1 MPHKGDRFGV
11 MSFKIMPKGVLSD
24 WVKRLQRH
32 YRVVGPVERHGSF
45 VFAELNSAE
54 ELCLVYPPTVLPPK
68 KYMVPPR
75 ETLVNYR
82 LDGTHIAA
90 DINVQPTVI
99 LGMHTCD
106 IHGVKL
112 LDQIFNLG
120 FDDQH
125 YLAHREQTFLVSI
138 ECLATCTDDSFC
150 RDMGTASAS
159 DGFDLHF
166 IDLGDVYAV
175 NVGTRKGAKLLEGF
189 HHAFDALPSDMK
201 RINRRLSEKWTQFAY
216 RLDFDIYLLP
226 ELLERSYDSEL
237 WNELGEICLA
247 CGMCT
252 QVCPTCYCF
261 DVTDEADLTLEKG
274 RRVRRWDSCQIHQ
287 FAMVA
292 GGHNFRERLAA
303 RQRHRFMRK
312 GKYQMDAIGMVG
324 CVGCGRC
331 ASSCL
336 VHITPI
342 DVFNELYARATAEK
356 QGALEA
362 AEVAA

>member
-1 MPHKGDRFGV
+1 MN
-11 MSFKIMPKGVLSD
+11 FKIMPKAVLSD
-24 WVKRLQRH
+24 WVARLQH
-32 YRVVGPVERHGSF
+32 NYRVVGPVERHGSF
-45 VFAELNSAE
+45 VFDELISAE
-54 ELCLVYPPTVLPPK
+54 DLCLVYPPTVLPPK
-68 KYMVPPR
+68 KYIVPPK
-75 ETLVNYR
+75 ESLVKYR

-90 DINVQPTVI
+90 TIDAQPTVI

-106 IHGVKL
+106 LHGVTL
-112 LDQIFNLG
+112 LDQIFDIG
-120 FDDQH
+120 FEDQH
-125 YLAHREQTFLVSI
+125 YQAHREQTYLVSI
-138 ECLATCTDDSFC
+138 ECLETCTEDSFC

-159 DGFDLHF
+159 RGFDLHF
-166 IDLGDVYAV
+166 IDLDDVYAV
-175 NVGTRKGAKLLEGF
+175 NVATRKGAKLLEGF
-189 HHAFDALPSDMK
+189 HHAFDALSSDMT
-201 RINRRLSEKWTQFAY
+201 RVNRRLSEKWRQFAY
-216 RLDFDIYLLP
+216 RLDFDIYMLP
-226 ELLERSYDSEL
+226 ELLEKSYDSDL

-261 DVTDEADLTLEKG
+261 DVTDEADLALEEG

-292 GGHNFRERLAA
+292 GGHNFREKLAA

-324 CVGCGRC
+324 CTGCGRC

-342 DVFNELYARATAEK
+342 DVFNELYARAQAQQEAE
-356 QGALEA
+356 LV
-362 AEVAA
+362 AEGVAA

>member
-1 MPHKGDRFGV
+1 

-24 WVKRLQRH
+24 WVERLQRH
-32 YRVVGPVERHGSF
+32 YRVVGPVEKHGQY
-45 VFAELNSAE
+45 VFEELTSTDD
-54 ELCLVYPPTVLPPK
+54 LCLVYHPTVLPPK
-68 KYMVPPR
+68 KYIVPPR

-90 DINVQPTVI
+90 NINVKPTVI

-112 LDQIFNLG
+112 LDKIFDTG

-125 YLAHREQTFLVSI
+125 YQAHREQTYLVSI
-138 ECLATCTDDSFC
+138 ECLDTCTDDSFC
-150 RDMGTASAS
+150 RDMGTASAT
-159 DGFDLHF
+159 DGQDLHF
-166 IDLGDVYAV
+166 IDLGEAYAI
-175 NVGTRKGAKLLEGF
+175 NVVTRKGERLLEGF
-189 HHAFDALPSDMK
+189 HHAFDALPSDMN
-201 RINRRLSEKWTQFAY
+201 RINRILSEKWARFAY

-226 ELLERSYDSEL
+226 ELLEKSYNSDL

-261 DVTDEADLTLEKG
+261 DVTDEADLALENGK
-274 RRVRRWDSCQIHQ
+274 RVRRWDSCQIHQ

-336 VHITPI
+336 VNITPI
-342 DVFNELYARATAEK
+342 NVLNELYARDMARKGVE
-356 QGALEA
+356 LMDR
-362 AEVAA
+362 EVLA

>member
-1 MPHKGDRFGV
+1 
-11 MSFKIMPKGVLSD
+11 MPKAVLAD
-24 WVKRLQRH
+24 WVTRLQRR

-45 VFAELNSAE
+45 VFDELGSAG
-54 ELCLVYPPTVLPPK
+54 ELKLVYPPTVLPPK
-68 KYMVPPR
+68 KYLVPPR
-75 ETLVNYR
+75 ETLVNYK
-82 LDGTHIAA
+82 LDGTHISAA
-90 DINVQPTVI
+90 IAAEPTVI

-106 IHGVKL
+106 IHSVKL

-125 YLAHREQTFLVSI
+125 YQAHREQTYLVSI
-138 ECLATCTDDSFC
+138 ECLQTCTEDSFC
-150 RDMGTASAS
+150 RDMGTASATN
-159 DGFDLHF
+159 GFDLHF
-166 IDLGDVYAV
+166 VDLGDVYAI
-175 NVGTRKGAKLLEGF
+175 NMATRKGEKLLEGF
-189 HHAFDALPSDMK
+189 HHAFDALPSDMT
-201 RINRRLSEKWTQFAY
+201 RINRHLGEKWEQFAY
-216 RLDFDIYLLP
+216 RLDFDIYMLP
-226 ELLERSYDSEL
+226 ELLEKSYDSEL
-237 WNELGEICLA
+237 WDELGEICLA

-261 DVTDEADLTLEKG
+261 DVTDEADLTLEVG
-274 RRVRRWDSCQIHQ
+274 QRVRRWDSCQIHQ

-292 GGHNFRERLAA
+292 GGHNFRSQLAA

-342 DVFNELYARATAEK
+342 DVFNELYARAQAE
-356 QGALEA
+356 QQNAALAGEMA
-362 AEVAA
+362 S